1 MGYCSAM
8 KKKDIMNFASKWV
21 KLEKIIVS
29 EVCQSQKDRCDMY
42 LLINGYQVQNAGTM
56 LYSTY
61 TRKLNKKEGTIKEA

>member
-21 KLEKIIVS
+21 KLEKIIMS

-42 LLINGYQVQNAGTM
+42 LLINGY
-56 LYSTY
+56 
-61 TRKLNKKEGTIKEA
+61 